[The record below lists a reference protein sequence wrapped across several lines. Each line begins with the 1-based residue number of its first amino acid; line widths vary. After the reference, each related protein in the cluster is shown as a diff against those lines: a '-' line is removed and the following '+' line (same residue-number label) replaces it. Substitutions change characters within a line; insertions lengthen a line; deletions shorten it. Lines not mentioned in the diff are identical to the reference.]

1 MRKWQVYIERYPD
14 FPKPGVVY
22 YDFSPLIASP
32 KIWEEALD
40 ELESYLEGIEYTVV
54 AAIDA
59 KGFILGAALAQRKG
73 LPLVL
78 VRKSGLVPGEVY
90 TREFEKEYGRGSYQM
105 QKGALDSKDRVLVA
119 YDILAGPGASKAAFE
134 LVEEEASVAAGVYI
148 TELEYLGGREELSDY
163 EIHSL
168 YKVFD
173 A

>member
-1 MRKWQVYIERYPD
+1 MKNKKNVWVFGLAIIWVLSL
-14 FPKPGVVY
+14 VVV
-22 YDFSPLIASP
+22 SISQEQIAVIMP
-32 KIWEEALD
+32 RHEMD
-40 ELESYLEGIEYTVV
+40 V
-54 AAIDA
+54 
-59 KGFILGAALAQRKG
+59 KG
-73 LPLVL
+73 LW
-78 VRKSGLVPGEVY
+78 EQQ

-119 YDILAGPGASKAAFE
+119 YDILTGPGASKAAFE